1 MLLYEKIFVS
11 KEININKL
19 NKSKECIICHYWYF
33 KRIGYKFE
41 TYVCNKCHDI
51 LIMAYELE
59 NIAML
64 NVKRVDYR

>member
-33 KRIGYKFE
+33 KRIGYKFG

-64 NVKRVDYR
+64 NLKRVDYR